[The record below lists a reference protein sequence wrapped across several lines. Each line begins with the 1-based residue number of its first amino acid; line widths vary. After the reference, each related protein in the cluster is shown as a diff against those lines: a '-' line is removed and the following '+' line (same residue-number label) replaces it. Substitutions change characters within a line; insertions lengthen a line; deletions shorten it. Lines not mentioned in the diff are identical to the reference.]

1 MQPRTHRRTTQ
12 KLNDPVPVYR
22 TGGGRN
28 NLQNRAGEAEA
39 QTAEG
44 LSVAA
49 SEFVNTQ
56 TQTQT
61 QTHTHT
67 HTHTHNRLTAFVR
80 DNPSRPVPEETLTHS
95 HPT

>member
-28 NLQNRAGEAEA
+28 NLQNTAGEAEA
-39 QTAEG
+39 QTAEV
-44 LSVAA
+44 LSVAG

-56 TQTQT
+56 TQT
-61 QTHTHT
+61 
-67 HTHTHNRLTAFVR
+67 HTHNRLMAFVR

>member
-1 MQPRTHRRTTQ
+1 
-12 KLNDPVPVYR
+12 
-22 TGGGRN
+22 
-28 NLQNRAGEAEA
+28 LQNTAGEAEA
-39 QTAEG
+39 QTAEV

-61 QTHTHT
+61 Q
-67 HTHTHNRLTAFVR
+67 THTHNRLTAFVR
-80 DNPSRPVPEETLTHS
+80 DNPSRPVPEETLAHS